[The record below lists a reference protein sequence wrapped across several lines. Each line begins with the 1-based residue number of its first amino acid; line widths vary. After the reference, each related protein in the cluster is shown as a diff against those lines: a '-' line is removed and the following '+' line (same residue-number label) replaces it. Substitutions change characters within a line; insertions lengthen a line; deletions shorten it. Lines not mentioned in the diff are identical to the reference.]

1 MRILFRAS
9 LVAAG
14 LLAVA
19 VVASAGQGAP
29 KPPANDDCLAC
40 HGDPTAKRANGTSIA
55 FDEGTQKAFGASKH
69 GQMACVDCHQDLA
82 ALKEFPH
89 PDTLAKVNCGTCHDA
104 AQEKF
109 MRGVHARA
117 RQDGRMLAA
126 TCVDCH
132 GMHDIQGAAEPS
144 SPTNHLNLP
153 GTCAKCHGN
162 LDIITRGHIQI
173 GNVAAIYHDSIHG
186 KALEKSG
193 LLVAPSC
200 VDCHGNHDIARKS
213 EATSPVFRAN
223 IPATCGKCH
232 AGIKQQYDAGV
243 HAAALKKGDSRAPV
257 CIDCHTAHAIQ
268 RADTD
273 SWRLAVTAECGTC
286 HANVVDSFRLT
297 FHGKVTELGFSRVA
311 SCADCHGPHDILPA
325 LNPASLVSQA
335 NLVTT
340 CGKCHANASAS
351 FVKYDPHPNPR
362 SYQRGRVLWW
372 ANRFYW
378 ALIPACF
385 GFFGLHSLLWFRRS
399 WRNGHGTASHEKD
412 GGRA

>member
-1 MRILFRAS
+1 MRTSFRVS
-9 LVAAG
+9 LVTAFLLLSAGAAG
-14 LLAVA
+14 AEQTSV
-19 VVASAGQGAP
+19 

-40 HGDPTAKRANGTSIA
+40 HGDSTAKRANGTSIA
-55 FDEGTQKAFGASKH
+55 FDENIQKGFAASKH
-69 GQMACVDCHQDLA
+69 AQMACVDCHQDLA

-89 PDTLAKVNCGTCHDA
+89 ADTLAKVNCATCHDD
-104 AQEKF
+104 AQAKYT
-109 MRGVHARA
+109 RGVHAQA
-117 RQDGRMLAA
+117 RRNGGTLAA

-132 GMHDIQGAAEPS
+132 GMHDIQGAAEPG

-153 GTCAKCHGN
+153 TTCLKCHGN
-162 LDIITRGHIQI
+162 QDVISRGHIQI
-173 GNVAAIYHDSIHG
+173 GNVGTKYHDSIHG

-200 VDCHGNHDIARKS
+200 VDCHGNHDIVRKS
-213 EATSPVFRAN
+213 EAASPVFRTN

-232 AGIKQQYDAGV
+232 AGIKQQYDGGI
-243 HAAALKKGDSRAPV
+243 HAAALAKGDSRAPV
-257 CIDCHTAHAIQ
+257 CADCHSAHAIQ

-273 SWRLAVTAECGTC
+273 SWRLSVAEECGTC
-286 HANVVDSFRLT
+286 HASVVDSFRLT

-311 SCADCHGPHDILPA
+311 ACADCHGAHNILPA
-325 LNPASLVSQA
+325 ANPASLVSSA
-335 NLVTT
+335 NRVAT

-362 SYQRGRVLWW
+362 NYQRGRVLWW

-399 WRNGHGTASHEKD
+399 WRNGHTASHEKD